1 MVMEEVY
8 RERYHQKLVRGD
20 DDLEWEKRRYEWIT
34 EMIEAYE
41 AKYGKEKERP
51 VREKNSGRMVV

>member
-1 MVMEEVY
+1 
-8 RERYHQKLVRGD
+8 VRGD